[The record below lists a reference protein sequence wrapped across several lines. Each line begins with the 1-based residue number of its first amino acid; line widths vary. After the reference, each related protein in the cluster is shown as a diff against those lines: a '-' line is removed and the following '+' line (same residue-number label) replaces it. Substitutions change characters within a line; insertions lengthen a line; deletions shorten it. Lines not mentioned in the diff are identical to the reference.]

1 MKKFISIVTGM
12 TVVCTFF
19 IGCGNTSKTA
29 ENGELNIFIYFCH
42 TFRNLTDCFIK

>member
-1 MKKFISIVTGM
+1 MLMKKFISIVTGM

-29 ENGELNIFIYFCH
+29 ENGELNICILCI
-42 TFRNLTDCFIK
+42 IKISIESI